1 MGYFVLWDT
10 SFYTDYLV
18 LRTNIAKGTASGS
31 SLSAADNEY
40 AGDGREI
47 NTADKNYQSG
57 AGDAAAGGNTGGA
70 ATGGGSA
77 PAGC

>member
-1 MGYFVLWDT
+1 MLWDT

-18 LRTNIAKGTASGS
+18 LRTSVTETVTSAM
-31 SLSAADNEY
+31 SLTAADNEY

-47 NTADKNYQSG
+47 NTEDKNYQADKDSSST
-57 AGDAAAGGNTGGA
+57 GGNSGGA
-70 ATGGGSA
+70 ASGGGSA